1 MFLFKLLKEAHV
13 KSLILGFMILLGHD
27 SVLAYDFVVDRL
39 YYNILSPTDLTCEV
53 TYKDINDYNTYSGKI
68 TIPSEVTYKGKTLT
82 VVSIGEAAFFHNENL
97 LSVTIPESIKSIGS
111 SAFQTCSG
119 LTALSIPPSVNT
131 IGYSAFAYCK
141 NLEIIVFED
150 GENPLSL
157 YPTSFASEKRSP
169 FTVTGGNS
177 KINYMYIGRNLYNL
191 HTSTFDVL
199 TELRTLEIGKYVKGI
214 GGNQNNKV
222 SFKNSTKLS
231 KIYTFCANP
240 PVLNNYII
248 GENFFSNRIYADAK
262 VKVPKGTL
270 DRYQND
276 KEWGK
281 FWDIEE
287 GDWESPIILTLTLSD
302 SELTLDI
309 GDKIKID
316 ALIEPV
322 ALNKNV
328 SWSSSNPIVATV
340 DDKGNVEAL
349 CEGNTIITCVTT
361 DGSNLSATCSIIVD
375 EESRIDTILADI
387 SSVICIYDLCGTLV
401 FKGSL
406 NDLNLPKGIYII
418 RDGNKYK
425 KILVSGKRVEP
436 VILNDSKH

>member
-13 KSLILGFMILLGHD
+13 KSLILVFMILLGHD
-27 SVLAYDFVVDRL
+27 SVLAYDFVVDGI
-39 YYNILSPTDLTCEV
+39 YYNIISTTDLTCEV
-53 TYKDINDYNTYSGKI
+53 TYKDTDSENFYSGNIEIPTEVAYKDKI
-68 TIPSEVTYKGKTLT
+68 
-82 VVSIGEAAFFHNENL
+82 
-97 LSVTIPESIKSIGS
+97 LSVTGIGMYAFTKNKYLTSVKIPESIIYIGRAAFCNLQGITSLTIPS
-111 SAFQTCSG
+111 SVRNIYPD
-119 LTALSIPPSVNT
+119 ALMH
-131 IGYSAFAYCK
+131 CK
-141 NLEIIVFED
+141 NLTHITFED
-150 GENPLSL
+150 GVETLFLNGA
-157 YPTSFASEKRSP
+157 YNGHDEVSP
-169 FTVTGGNS
+169 FTLIGSGVS
-177 KINYMYIGRNLYNL
+177 KMCYIYIGRNLKSMPK
-191 HTSTFDVL
+191 STFDVL
-199 TELRTLEIGKYVKGI
+199 VNLNILEIGKNVKEI
-214 GGNQNNKV
+214 GADNMTPV
-222 SFKNSTKLS
+222 SFHSCNKLS
-231 KIYTFCANP
+231 NINLYCATP
-240 PVLNNYII
+240 PKLNNSSW
-248 GENFFSNRIYADAK
+248 NSFFSTAAYTDAK

-302 SELTLDI
+302 SELTLDK

-349 CEGNTIITCVTT
+349 SEGNTIITCVTT

-375 EESRIDTILADI
+375 DESRIDTILADI

-425 KILVSGKRVEP
+425 KMLFK
-436 VILNDSKH
+436 